1 MYNYKVK
8 FKINDNQNY
17 LYNTTFR
24 VEASTNE
31 QAKTIGNAKWNEFKN
46 SKERL
51 KGAIVVKAI
60 CRKVETKPRQ
70 RKMTS
75 LQKALVELNNYIAED
90 LSRQERS

>member
-8 FKINDNQNY
+8 FKTNNNQKY

-24 VEASTNE
+24 IEASTNE
-31 QAKTIGNAKWNEFKN
+31 QAKIIGSAKWDEFKN

-51 KGAIVVKAI
+51 KGAVIVKAI

-90 LSRQERS
+90 LSK